1 VTLNDVARTLSQE
14 KKCQVTLYDKVGN
27 IVIIIQ
33 CKKRKSSVVNRCNAM
48 SRYNSY
54 KLINEKYIYKVAN
67 YE

>member
-1 VTLNDVARTLSQE
+1 MTLNDFARTLSQE

-33 CKKRKSSVVNRCNAM
+33 YKREKESSVVNRCNAM

-54 KLINEKYIYKVAN
+54 KLINENIVIK
-67 YE
+67 

>member
-14 KKCQVTLYDKVGN
+14 KKCKVTLYDKVGN

-33 CKKRKSSVVNRCNAM
+33 YKKRKSVINRCNAM

-54 KLINEKYIYKVAN
+54 EKYSYKVAN
-67 YE
+67 CE